1 MTLKSIR
8 YINYYNLKIED
19 YEKEQNDISMRPIGR
34 KFTFTSCIGSF
45 KMWNG
50 LKDWNQGVGDKFVN
64 ELVFIA
70 LHIVP
75 VYEIAYLADLVVL
88 NTIEFWSGSNP
99 MASNEVKEIK
109 GENGE
114 YLVKANNNGYT
125 ITNKDDNQSMD
136 LVYNQE
142 TQTWNAVTDTEN
154 IELVKINNNG
164 TVSINMQNGTSM
176 TVMPDMQGVA
186 AARAAIGSTS
196 FFAAR

>member
-1 MTLKSIR
+1 MKKNKMTLVCAVLAGS
-8 YINYYNLKIED
+8 LL
-19 YEKEQNDISMRPIGR
+19 
-34 KFTFTSCIGSF
+34 FTSCIGSF

-142 TQTWNAVTDTEN
+142 TQTWNAVTDTED

>member
-1 MTLKSIR
+1 MKKNKMTLVCAVLAGS
-8 YINYYNLKIED
+8 LL
-19 YEKEQNDISMRPIGR
+19 
-34 KFTFTSCIGSF
+34 FTSCIGSF

-75 VYEIAYLADLVVL
+75 VYEIAYLADVVVL

-114 YLVKANNNGYT
+114 YLVKSNNNGYT

-142 TQTWNAVTDTEN
+142 TQTWNAVTDTED

>member
-1 MTLKSIR
+1 MKKNKMTLVCALLAGS
-8 YINYYNLKIED
+8 LL
-19 YEKEQNDISMRPIGR
+19 
-34 KFTFTSCIGSF
+34 FTSCIGSF

-114 YLVKANNNGYT
+114 YLVKSNNNGYT

-142 TQTWNAVTDTEN
+142 TQTWNAVTDTKN

>member
-1 MTLKSIR
+1 MKKNKMTLVCAVLAGS
-8 YINYYNLKIED
+8 LL
-19 YEKEQNDISMRPIGR
+19 
-34 KFTFTSCIGSF
+34 FTSCIGSF

-114 YLVKANNNGYT
+114 YLVKSNNNGYT

-142 TQTWNAVTDTEN
+142 TQTWNAVTDTED

>member
-1 MTLKSIR
+1 MKKNKMTLVCAVLAGS
-8 YINYYNLKIED
+8 LL
-19 YEKEQNDISMRPIGR
+19 
-34 KFTFTSCIGSF
+34 FTSCIGSF

-99 MASNEVKEIK
+99 MASNEVKEIE

-142 TQTWNAVTDTEN
+142 TQTWNAVTDTED

>member
-1 MTLKSIR
+1 MKKNKMTLVCAVLAGS
-8 YINYYNLKIED
+8 LL
-19 YEKEQNDISMRPIGR
+19 
-34 KFTFTSCIGSF
+34 FTSCIGSF

-114 YLVKANNNGYT
+114 YLVKTNNNGYT

>member
-1 MTLKSIR
+1 MKKNKMTLVCAVLAGS
-8 YINYYNLKIED
+8 LL
-19 YEKEQNDISMRPIGR
+19 
-34 KFTFTSCIGSF
+34 FTSCIGSF

-196 FFAAR
+196 FFAAK

>member
-1 MTLKSIR
+1 MKKNKMTLVCAVLAGS
-8 YINYYNLKIED
+8 LL
-19 YEKEQNDISMRPIGR
+19 
-34 KFTFTSCIGSF
+34 FTSCIGSF

-114 YLVKANNNGYT
+114 YLVKSNNNGYT

-142 TQTWNAVTDTEN
+142 TQTWNAVTDTKN

>member
-1 MTLKSIR
+1 MKKNKMTLVCALLAGS
-8 YINYYNLKIED
+8 LL
-19 YEKEQNDISMRPIGR
+19 
-34 KFTFTSCIGSF
+34 FTSCIGSF

-142 TQTWNAVTDTEN
+142 TQTWNAVTDTKD

>member
-1 MTLKSIR
+1 MKKNKMTLVCALLAGS
-8 YINYYNLKIED
+8 LL
-19 YEKEQNDISMRPIGR
+19 
-34 KFTFTSCIGSF
+34 FTSCIGSF

-114 YLVKANNNGYT
+114 YLVKANNYGYT

>member
-1 MTLKSIR
+1 MTLVCAVLTGS
-8 YINYYNLKIED
+8 LL
-19 YEKEQNDISMRPIGR
+19 
-34 KFTFTSCIGSF
+34 FTSCIGSF

-114 YLVKANNNGYT
+114 YLVKSNNNGYT
-125 ITNKDDNQSMD
+125 ITNKNDNQSMD

>member
-1 MTLKSIR
+1 MKKNKMTLVCAVLAGS
-8 YINYYNLKIED
+8 LL
-19 YEKEQNDISMRPIGR
+19 
-34 KFTFTSCIGSF
+34 FTSCIGSF

-114 YLVKANNNGYT
+114 YLVKTNNNGYT

-176 TVMPDMQGVA
+176 TIMPDMQGVA

>member
-1 MTLKSIR
+1 MKKNKMTLVCAVLAGS
-8 YINYYNLKIED
+8 LL
-19 YEKEQNDISMRPIGR
+19 
-34 KFTFTSCIGSF
+34 FTSCIGSF

-50 LKDWNQGVGDKFVN
+50 LKDWNQGVGDKLVN

-109 GENGE
+109 GENGK
-114 YLVKANNNGYT
+114 YLVKSNNNGYT

>member
-1 MTLKSIR
+1 MKKNKMTLVCALLAGS
-8 YINYYNLKIED
+8 LL
-19 YEKEQNDISMRPIGR
+19 
-34 KFTFTSCIGSF
+34 FTSCIGSF